1 MIGKVITFRTHMCSK
16 KYIGR
21 CTSYTCDDFG
31 RALYLNIEVNGL
43 IFTRTFKVYSDQIV
57 SIT

>member
-1 MIGKVITFRTHMCSK
+1 MINKFVTFK
-16 KYIGR
+16 INNYIKHTGR
-21 CTSYTCDDFG
+21 CVSYTCDDFG